1 MIELDWA
8 KFEILNKKYAN
19 AFETLCLHLFS
30 RYVHTECIGAD
41 FNQAGLETEPVKY
54 KGKFYG
60 FQSKYFSPSMD
71 YKQIEHSVQLA
82 LTSYPD
88 LDVIKIFYN
97 CNARL
102 SASSTKQELDKK
114 AKNRGVKLEWLGR
127 SYFEV
132 ALNKKE
138 NLDLCQLFFGAGREL

>member
-97 CNARL
+97 
-102 SASSTKQELDKK
+102 
-114 AKNRGVKLEWLGR
+114 WI
-127 SYFEV
+127 
-132 ALNKKE
+132 
-138 NLDLCQLFFGAGREL
+138 

>member
-1 MIELDWA
+1 
-8 KFEILNKKYAN
+8 
-19 AFETLCLHLFS
+19 
-30 RYVHTECIGAD
+30 
-41 FNQAGLETEPVKY
+41 
-54 KGKFYG
+54 
-60 FQSKYFSPSMD
+60 MD

-138 NLDLCQLFFGAGREL
+138 NLDLCQLFFGAGRELEYFADIIDNEKRAIFNKYQLSGIKCSLCRKKIK

>member
-1 MIELDWA
+1 M
-8 KFEILNKKYAN
+8 F
-19 AFETLCLHLFS
+19 TSFS

-138 NLDLCQLFFGAGREL
+138 NLDLCQLFLVQVGNWNILLI